1 MLARRRRF
9 DTEKLP
15 HLPPEVWLL
24 IMQLATEVPYA
35 FLPRIESPFDLPC
48 RPTHKQMGVELS
60 RSLITKRH
68 IVLVCKAWNEF
79 ATPLLY
85 SAILL
90 RSSRGVSAVWQTLRD
105 SAQSNARVRFG
116 DYVKRIDLSM
126 RDSRTYHV
134 WDEQLAEREKITDIL
149 RWLPNLIIFTMHTR
163 VRGGDSTSIAEA
175 LTETSANT
183 LETIEWTGKH
193 TFGHMC
199 LSGPSWTRL
208 ISSCPNL
215 KSLDGPG
222 CRIFSTELHPAAPL
236 GHLSVTH
243 DDRVLENV
251 PQNCP
256 TPLHIHYTSSKWD
269 VSHPNTRAH
278 CIQAI
283 SLDVWFRDSAILHQL
298 LAQCPNLSQLVLRVS
313 TWYSLPRS
321 LKLDSSISHLG
332 LFVEQ
337 KQPKLPL
344 LVESLG
350 YLVELDIPGVKTL
363 RLMSRHPLLEGE
375 GLEKRRIQE
384 ALHKIRAAGLVLENW
399 EGKPLNREYSVGRSD
414 KKNLPA

>member
-1 MLARRRRF
+1 MLARKRRF

-48 RPTHKQMGVELS
+48 RPTHKEMGVELS

-68 IVLVCKAWNEF
+68 IVLVCKAWNEI

-90 RSSRGVSAVWQTLRD
+90 RSSRGVSAAWQTLRD
-105 SAQSNARVRFG
+105 SAQNNTRVQFG
-116 DYVKRIDLSM
+116 DFVKRIDLSM
-126 RDSRTYHV
+126 RDSRTCHV
-134 WDEQLAEREKITDIL
+134 WDEQLAEREKIADIL
-149 RWLPNLIIFTMHTR
+149 RCLPNLKIFTMHTR

-175 LTETSANT
+175 LTDTSANT
-183 LETIEWTGKH
+183 LETIEWTGKQ
-193 TFGHMC
+193 TLGHMC
-199 LSGPSWTRL
+199 LPGSSWTRL
-208 ISSCPNL
+208 TSSCPKL
-215 KSLDGPG
+215 KSLDGPA
-222 CRIFSTELHPAAPL
+222 CRIFSTKLHPAARL
-236 GHLSVTH
+236 SHLSVTH
-243 DDRVLENV
+243 DGRALENV
-251 PQNCP
+251 PQNHP

-269 VSHPNTRAH
+269 VSHPNTQAH

-283 SLDVWFRDSAILHQL
+283 SLDVWFRNSDILYQL
-298 LAQCPNLSQLVLRVS
+298 LAQCPNLSQLILRVS
-313 TWYSLPRS
+313 TWYSLPYK

-344 LVESLG
+344 LIEGLG
-350 YLVELDIPGVKTL
+350 YLVWLDIPGVKTL
-363 RLMSRHPLLEGE
+363 RLMNRHPLLEGE
-375 GLEKRRIQE
+375 SLEKRRIQE
-384 ALHKIRAAGLVLENW
+384 ALYKIRVAGLVLENW
-399 EGKPLNREYSVGRSD
+399 EGKPLN
-414 KKNLPA
+414 